1 MDRRMIGAIVVVAIL
16 LLATVWWVMFRGSDD
31 EGLDQVDAYVDLTSE
46 QESFLEDHNF
56 VVVDG
61 SALEY
66 DNFEVAYDDLNEDDV
81 PIIVTT
87 DCMLHQYHV
96 FFDTTLKSIEE
107 RQLLNL
113 TERMSRD
120 LMEEAEEQYTLI
132 RDDDGPDHLAERVV
146 AFFAVPVRLADPNAT
161 IPAHVEELVEEEL
174 ALIEGHAGHAESPIF
189 HFDVLPP
196 YSPRDPHMEDY
207 SQYVPRGHYT
217 DSEDLKTY
225 FKIMMW
231 YGRQT
236 FYNKS
241 RTETEMAVLA
251 TLALEQAGDPPG
263 SAWDA
268 WDRIYQVSEL
278 FVGASDDLMPTEY
291 LPAVTEIFGDG
302 GVYYRNVADGD
313 KLAEFRERVGEMRAP
328 TILSTWSNDDPGYLN
343 RTRGLRIMGQ
353 RWIPD
358 SYMFQN
364 LVHDQV
370 PHRYFPTG
378 LEVPAVLGCERAEEL
393 VADVEDTYP
402 GHQAQLAKLQGEFAQ
417 VTEEEWD
424 SNLYMAWMETLTE
437 LHDDFEAD
445 KDYPEFMRDPAW
457 ATQKVNTHLGSWT
470 ELRHDTILYAKQS
483 YTPSEGVVPGRE
495 PEERGY
501 VEPIKGFYPRLL
513 ELVEDTGDRLV
524 AIGVLDADELGG
536 FEDMAAVVE
545 RLDKM
550 VDRELSG
557 DGLTDDDCS
566 WLRNFRSQLARL
578 NWAVGDE
585 DQRTMLVA
593 DVHTDNNSI
602 TVLEEGVGYL
612 DFLVVKVKDSKGN
625 WRYCVGPVFS
635 YYEFTV
641 PMSDRL
647 TDEAWTDMLEAGDT
661 PDRPSWTAE
670 FLM

>member
-1 MDRRMIGAIVVVAIL
+1 MIGAIVVVAIL
-16 LLATVWWVMFRGSDD
+16 LLATVVWVVFRGSDD
-31 EGLDQVDAYVDLTSE
+31 EGLDQVDAYVDLTSD
-46 QESFLEDHNF
+46 QEAFLEDHKF

-61 SALEY
+61 SSLGY
-66 DNFEVAYDDLNEDDV
+66 DNFEVVYDDLNEDDV

-107 RQLLNL
+107 RQLLDL
-113 TERMSRD
+113 AVTMSHD
-120 LMEEAEEQYTLI
+120 LMEEAEEQYVTI
-132 RDDDGPDHLAERVV
+132 ANDSWIDYLAERVV
-146 AFFAVPVRLADPNAT
+146 AFFAVPVRIADPNAT

-174 ALIEGHAGHAESPIF
+174 ALIEEHTGIVESPIF
-189 HFDVLPP
+189 YFEVLPP
-196 YSPRDPHMEDY
+196 GEYTEPHKEDY

-231 YGRQT
+231 YGRQA
-236 FYNKS
+236 FYNVS
-241 RTETEMAVLA
+241 RQETAMAVLA
-251 TLALEQAGDPPG
+251 TLALDNAGDPAD

-268 WDRIYQVSEL
+268 CERIYQVSEL
-278 FVGASDDLMPTEY
+278 FVGDSDDLMPTEY
-291 LPAVTEIFGDG
+291 LPVVTDIFGDG
-302 GVYYRNVADGD
+302 GVYFRNVADMD
-313 KLAEFRERVGEMRAP
+313 NLEEFRLEVGKMRAP
-328 TILSTWSNDDPGYLN
+328 TILSTWSSDDPGYLA
-343 RTRGLRIMGQ
+343 RTKGLRIMGQ

-364 LVHDQV
+364 LVHDKV
-370 PHRYFPTG
+370 PHRYFPTA

-393 VADVEDTYP
+393 VAHVEDEYP
-402 GHQAQLAKLQGEFAQ
+402 GHRDQLEKLQGEFAQ

-424 SNLYMAWMETLTE
+424 TNLYMAWMETLTE
-437 LHDDFEAD
+437 LHDDFGAD

-457 ATQKVNTHLGSWT
+457 RTQKVNTHLGSWT

-483 YTPSEGVVPGRE
+483 YTPKEGAAVISSD

-501 VEPIKGFYPRLL
+501 VEPVKGFYPRLMQ
-513 ELVEDTGDRLV
+513 LVEDTRDRLD
-524 AIGVLDADELGG
+524 AIDVLEPDQRAG
-536 FEDMAAVVE
+536 FDDMAQVVE

-557 DGLTDDDCS
+557 DGLTDDDFA
-566 WLRNFRSQLARL
+566 WLRGFRSQLARL
-578 NWAVGDE
+578 SWAVDEE
-585 DQRTMLVA
+585 DQKTLLVA
-593 DVHTDNNSI
+593 DVHTDNNSRS
-602 TVLEEGVGYL
+602 VLEEGVGYL
-612 DFLVVKVKDSKGN
+612 DFLVVKVKDPKGN

-647 TDEAWTDMLEAGDT
+647 TDEAWTDMLEAGDA
-661 PDRPSWTAE
+661 PERPSWTAD
-670 FLM
+670 FLR